1 MSAISIKHH
10 SVDRRFVAIGAVM
23 LFLLSTIM
31 LIVPQEDVDA
41 SVTTETVTQP
51 TYTTDR
57 TQVMYD
63 DDDYPIGTFTIT
75 VTSTMAYVVL
85 EDFHIFWACDEP
97 GWKHGLI
104 AENNRDLV
112 IAENC
117 RLPEPETKE

>member
-1 MSAISIKHH
+1 MALRVTGRLPSEDHH
-10 SVDRRFVAIGAVM
+10 RLDPEVFREWSRGLDCAVY
-23 LFLLSTIM
+23 IA
-31 LIVPQEDVDA
+31 D
-41 SVTTETVTQP
+41 
-51 TYTTDR
+51 TD
-57 TQVMYD
+57 D
-63 DDDYPIGTFTIT
+63 
-75 VTSTMAYVVL
+75 VVL

>member
-1 MSAISIKHH
+1 MLRAQSRPQWIYFEVTLAELTIQTGFNPEKPRLAPGVLSPY
-10 SVDRRFVAIGAVM
+10 AVREWSRG
-23 LFLLSTIM
+23 LDCAVYIA
-31 LIVPQEDVDA
+31 D
-41 SVTTETVTQP
+41 
-51 TYTTDR
+51 TD
-57 TQVMYD
+57 D
-63 DDDYPIGTFTIT
+63 
-75 VTSTMAYVVL
+75 VVL